1 VLLDSATALDHNF
14 AMQNNGAAPVAAVDR
29 ALRLL
34 VLLRGQGRVSVT
46 QAADHLG
53 VAPST
58 AHRLLNAL
66 CYRDFA
72 VQDRDRQYRAGP
84 QLSETLSSDLSVAAL
99 RRLIR
104 PAIQQLHDRTGETTH
119 LVVLSGGDV
128 RFIDGVEAEQA
139 LRIGLRTGI
148 RLPAYCTS
156 GGKALLAALPPGEVD
171 RLYRRGLPS
180 WPNAS
185 VRDLAALHRQLATV
199 RRRGYGLNE
208 EESEQGVAAV
218 GAAVHD
224 PAGRP
229 VAALSVSIPTARFR
243 RSALASYADAVLSA
257 VTEADARLRELDAET

>member
-1 VLLDSATALDHNF
+1 
-14 AMQNNGAAPVAAVDR
+14 
-29 ALRLL
+29 LL
-34 VLLRGQGRVSVT
+34 VLLRQRGRVSVS

-72 VQDRDRQYRAGP
+72 AQDRDRQYRQGP
-84 QLSETLSSDLSVAAL
+84 QLTDTLSTPLSVAAL
-99 RRLIR
+99 RRLVR
-104 PAIQQLHDRTGETTH
+104 PAIQQLHDQTGETAH

-128 RFIDGVEAEQA
+128 RFIDGVEGEQG
-139 LRIGLRTGI
+139 LRIGLRTGL

-156 GGKALLAALPPGEVD
+156 GGKAILAALPRAEVD
-171 RLYRRGLPS
+171 RLYRSGLPP
-180 WPNAS
+180 WPNAG
-185 VRDLAALHRQLATV
+185 VHDLPALHRQLATV
-199 RRRGYGLNE
+199 RRRGYGVNV

-224 PAGRP
+224 AAGRP

-243 RSALASYADAVLSA
+243 RASVTTFADAVLAA
-257 VTEADARLRELDAET
+257 VSRADSRLGELDAST